1 MEVKVNALVVRTADY
16 GENDKILTLLTAE
29 RGKITAGIR
38 GVKKAGA
45 KLKFAAQPFCLAE
58 YVLTGRGGRYTVT
71 GAAEGESFYDLRLD
85 IAKFYAASAVC
96 EAAASLTFEEDASPQ
111 IFSASVQALA
121 GMCTKDEAFALIK
134 FLLRALSLSGYG
146 FSADGCA
153 VCGKA
158 LAEEQKLR
166 FDMEGGAFTCWDCG
180 AGAGV
185 SGATYSVLRAAAG
198 LSGGT
203 VTPEGEKR
211 ALRLLREYFALK
223 TENRCT
229 SLSEYIRLIQC
240 V

>member
-29 RGKITAGIR
+29 RGKLTAGIR

-58 YVLTGRGGRYTVT
+58 YILTGRGGRYTVT
-71 GAAEGESFYDLRLD
+71 GATEGESFYDLRLD
-85 IAKFYAASAVC
+85 IAKFYAASAAC

-111 IFSASVQALA
+111 IFSACVQALA
-121 GMCTKDEAFALIK
+121 AMCSGDEAFALIK
-134 FLLRALSLSGYG
+134 FLTAALSLSGYG
-146 FSADGCA
+146 FSAGGCS
-153 VCGKA
+153 VCGKP
-158 LAEEQKLR
+158 LAGERKLR

-180 AGAGV
+180 TGAGV
-185 SGATYSVLRAAAG
+185 SGATYAALRAAEG
-198 LSGGT
+198 RPCGE

-223 TENRCT
+223 TENRCA
-229 SLSEYIRLIQC
+229 SLSEYLRLL
-240 V
+240 